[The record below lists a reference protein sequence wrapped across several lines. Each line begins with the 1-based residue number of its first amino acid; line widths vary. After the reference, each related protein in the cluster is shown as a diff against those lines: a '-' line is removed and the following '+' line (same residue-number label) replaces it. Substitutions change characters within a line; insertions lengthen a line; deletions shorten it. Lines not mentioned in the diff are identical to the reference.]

1 MEDIKI
7 ASLIAQKIRVGD
19 IIPCKQ
25 IDKIIEDA
33 YSQIGIT
40 HKATSSELERWFECS
55 PPFTKRINGKVT
67 KVRKIESVKVRIL

>member
-19 IIPCKQ
+19 IRPCKQ

-40 HKATSSELERWFECS
+40 HKATSSELERWFGCS
-55 PPFTKRINGKVT
+55 LPFTKRIDGKVT
-67 KVRKIESVKVRIL
+67 KVRKIESVKVRVL

>member
-55 PPFTKRINGKVT
+55 PPFTKRIDGKVT

>member
-7 ASLIAQKIRVGD
+7 ARLIAQKIRVGD

-40 HKATSSELERWFECS
+40 HKATSSELERWFGCS
-55 PPFTKRINGKVT
+55 LPFTKRIDGKVT
-67 KVRKIESVKVRIL
+67 KVRKIESARIKVL